1 MASDV
6 IIKQDNEY
14 YDFVWSNEGDIP
26 VDQALDTTILMSI
39 YEEVRANSGE
49 IAVDNL
55 RRGWIGNEST
65 PDFQQGSKFWMFEQ
79 ERITSSMLA
88 ELGPVVNN
96 GLKWLIDENI
106 AISTSANASYIGG
119 KIVIEVKFERPS
131 GKIERKL
138 FTLWDNTG
146 NNLT

>member
-6 IIKQDNEY
+6 IIRQDKGY
-14 YDFVWSNEGDIP
+14 YDFEWSDDGDIS
-26 VDQALDTTILMSI
+26 VDQALDTTILMAI
-39 YEEVRANSGE
+39 YEQVRANSSE

-65 PDFQQGSKFWMFEQ
+65 PGFEQGSKFWMFEQ
-79 ERITSSMLA
+79 ERITTSMLA
-88 ELGPVVNN
+88 ELGTVINN
-96 GLKWLIDENI
+96 GLQQLVNDNI
-106 AISTSANASYIGG
+106 AISTSTNASLKNGE
-119 KIVIEVKFERPS
+119 IVVEVILERPS

-138 FTLWDNTG
+138 FPLWDKTG

>member
-6 IIKQDNEY
+6 IVKQDKGY
-14 YDFVWSNEGDIP
+14 FDFEWSENGDIP
-26 VDQALDTTILMSI
+26 VDQALDTAILMSI
-39 YEEVRANSGE
+39 YEEVRANSSE

-55 RRGWIGNEST
+55 RRGWVGNEST
-65 PDFQQGSKFWMFEQ
+65 SGFEQGSKFWMFEQ
-79 ERITSSMLA
+79 ERITTSMLS
-88 ELGPVVNN
+88 ELGTVINN
-96 GLKWLIDENI
+96 GLQWLINDNI
-106 AISTSANASYIGG
+106 AISTSANASLKNGE
-119 KIVIEVKFERPS
+119 IVVEVILERPS

>member
-6 IIKQDNEY
+6 IIRQDEGY
-14 YDFVWSNEGDIP
+14 YDFQWTSEGDIP
-26 VDQALDTTILMSI
+26 ADQALDTAILMSI
-39 YEEVRANSGE
+39 YEEVRANESE
-49 IAVDNL
+49 IAIDNL

-65 PDFQQGSKFWMFEQ
+65 PGFEQGSKFWLFEQ

-88 ELGPVVNN
+88 ELGTVVNN
-96 GLKWLIDENI
+96 GLQWLIDDNI
-106 AISTSANASYIGG
+106 AISTSANASLKNGVIN
-119 KIVIEVKFERPS
+119 IEVVFERPS

-146 NNLT
+146 SNFT

>member
-6 IIKQDNEY
+6 IIRQDKGY
-14 YDFVWSNEGDIP
+14 YDFEWSNDGDIP
-26 VDQALDTTILMSI
+26 VADALDTAILMSI
-39 YEEVRANSGE
+39 YEEFRANSSE
-49 IAVDNL
+49 ITVDNL

-88 ELGPVVNN
+88 ELGTVVNN
-96 GLKWLIDENI
+96 GLQWLIDDNI
-106 AISTSANASYIGG
+106 AVSTSANASF
-119 KIVIEVKFERPS
+119 KNSVINIEIKFERSS

-146 NNLT
+146 SNLT

>member
-6 IIKQDNEY
+6 IIRQDAGY
-14 YDFVWSNEGDIP
+14 YDFKWTSDGDIP
-26 VDQALDTTILMSI
+26 VDEALDTTILMAV
-39 YEEVRANSGE
+39 YEEARAGSSE

-65 PDFQQGSKFWMFEQ
+65 PGFEQGSKMWMFEQ
-79 ERITSSMLA
+79 EKITTSMLS
-88 ELGPVVNN
+88 ELGTVINN
-96 GLKWLIDENI
+96 GLKQLIDDSI
-106 AISTSANASYIGG
+106 AISTSANASFKNGE
-119 KIVIEVKFERPS
+119 IVIEILLERPS

-138 FTLWDNTG
+138 FTLWNNTG

>member
-6 IIKQDNEY
+6 IIRQDKGY
-14 YDFVWSNEGDIP
+14 YDFNWSNNGDIP
-26 VDQALDTTILMSI
+26 VDQALDTTILMAI
-39 YEEVRANSGE
+39 YEEVRANSSE

-65 PDFQQGSKFWMFEQ
+65 PGFEQGSKFWMFEQ
-79 ERITSSMLA
+79 ERITTSMLA
-88 ELGPVVNN
+88 ELGTVVNN
-96 GLKWLIDENI
+96 GLQQLVDDNI
-106 AISTSANASYIGG
+106 AISTSANASLKNG
-119 KIVIEVKFERPS
+119 KIVIETILERPS